1 MLNKKLCALYC
12 LLLLTAMS
20 TVSNGQSPRFTGN
33 KEAKP
38 HTYILPDIDKVELL
52 KLKKI
57 GDLWDGSIEATK
69 IVEGDEARRI
79 ASLWRTQRYLTYTA
93 SCHLPAYA
101 IKFYSSG
108 KVLVYASLCWD
119 CDNIDFINPKLKDT
133 QGFDG
138 KGKKGQQLLEVL
150 TRAFRKE

>member
-1 MLNKKLCALYC
+1 MRNKKLCVLCC
-12 LLLLTAMS
+12 LLLLTTVS
-20 TVSNGQSPRFTGN
+20 TVNNGQSPRFTGN

-38 HTYILPDIDKVELL
+38 YTYGLPNIDKIELL

-57 GDLWDGSIEATK
+57 GDIWDGTIEATK
-69 IVEGDEARRI
+69 TVEGDEARSI
-79 ASLWRTQRYLTYTA
+79 ATLWRTQKYLPYTA

-101 IKFYSSG
+101 IKFYSEG
-108 KVLVYASLCWD
+108 KVLAYASLCWD
-119 CDNIDFINPKLKDT
+119 CDNIGFINPRLKGT

-150 TRAFRKE
+150 TKAFQQ

>member
-1 MLNKKLCALYC
+1 MRNKKLCVICC
-12 LLLLTAMS
+12 LLLLTTVS

-33 KEAKP
+33 KEAIP
-38 HTYILPDIDKVELL
+38 YTYSLPDIDKIELL
-52 KLKKI
+52 KLKKV

-69 IVEGDEARRI
+69 TVEGDEARRI
-79 ASLWRTQRYLTYTA
+79 AALWRTQKYLPYTA

-101 IKFYSSG
+101 IKFYSEG
-108 KVLVYASLCWD
+108 KVLAYASLCWE
-119 CDNIDFINPKLKDT
+119 CDNIDFINPGLKRT

-150 TRAFRKE
+150 TKAFQK